1 MWKRTAPVAAL
12 GLLLLAGCSEVAEVS
27 ESVGGAA
34 DKASVCGQALGIVDL
49 NPNVDPQQVQDEAA
63 DKAQR
68 LRDLA
73 GQAAEQDLKQN
84 LTALADGYVELEQQR
99 ADRIGDFNQWL
110 KQNLNKLD
118 QLRKACT

>member
-49 NPNVDPQQVQDEAA
+49 NPNVDPQQIQDEAA

-110 KQNLNKLD
+110 QQNLNNLD
-118 QLRKACT
+118 NLRKACT